1 MTLPESTLVGS
12 YDYRLVTVSVLIAV
26 LAAYTALDLAARVTA
41 ARAAVSDSLGSPVA
55 PLQWALASGPCTTS
69 ACWHLVS
76 RSGFFTIGP
85 LCCFRFSLRFLLPES
100 LYLSSAASAW

>member
-41 ARAAVSDSLGSPVA
+41 ARAAVSDSLGSRVA
-55 PLQWALASGPCTTS
+55 PLQS
-69 ACWHLVS
+69 AMVS
-76 RSGFFTIGP
+76 CPFNTP
-85 LCCFRFSLRFLLPES
+85 
-100 LYLSSAASAW
+100 A